1 MVLAQV
7 LASQLCVGSLNS
19 TLASTASSVWR
30 VDGVRG
36 GSNGQHEFGTW
47 KQSKTAR
54 AGAGRVA
61 PRSRPATRLDV
72 PGPPNCS
79 RAGRAGSRQH

>member
-30 VDGVRG
+30 VDGVE
-36 GSNGQHEFGTW
+36 GQPEFG
-47 KQSKTAR
+47 
-54 AGAGRVA
+54 
-61 PRSRPATRLDV
+61 
-72 PGPPNCS
+72 S
-79 RAGRAGSRQH
+79 RAQSTE